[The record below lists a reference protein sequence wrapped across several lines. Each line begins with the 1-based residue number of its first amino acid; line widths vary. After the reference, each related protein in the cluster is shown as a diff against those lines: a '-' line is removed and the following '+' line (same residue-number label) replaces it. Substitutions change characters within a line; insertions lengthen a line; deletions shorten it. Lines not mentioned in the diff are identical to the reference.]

1 MLELDG
7 TPNKCHLGANS
18 MLGVSLAVARAA
30 AASVKMPLYRYLG
43 GPTATELPVPMVNIL
58 SGGVHGG
65 DNFDFQD
72 FLVVPLRTRGYAK
85 ALEDVAAVF
94 LAMRD
99 VLKDRGIF
107 QAGAADE
114 GGYAPRLESNEA
126 GFALMVEAIERAG
139 LRPGEDAAIAVD
151 LAASQFG
158 QAGTYSLAVEGLE
171 LSSMAMVDRLAV
183 WVDRYPILSIED
195 GMGEDDWNGWREL
208 TRRLGTCCQLVTD
221 DLTATNLLLLK
232 KAIDVDAGN
241 AVLVKMNQVGT
252 LTETLEVLNLARQH
266 GYWTVVSARS
276 GETEDDLLAD
286 LAVATTASQIKVGSI
301 TRSERLA
308 KYNRLLRIEE
318 ELGPDAVYRGEAV
331 FRDHSR

>member
-1 MLELDG
+1 
-7 TPNKCHLGANS
+7 
-18 MLGVSLAVARAA
+18 
-30 AASVKMPLYRYLG
+30 
-43 GPTATELPVPMVNIL
+43 
-58 SGGVHGG
+58 
-65 DNFDFQD
+65 
-72 FLVVPLRTRGYAK
+72 
-85 ALEDVAAVF
+85 
-94 LAMRD
+94 
-99 VLKDRGIF
+99 
-107 QAGAADE
+107 
-114 GGYAPRLESNEA
+114 
-126 GFALMVEAIERAG
+126 
-139 LRPGEDAAIAVD
+139 
-151 LAASQFG
+151 
-158 QAGTYSLAVEGLE
+158 
-171 LSSMAMVDRLAV
+171 MAMVDRLAV